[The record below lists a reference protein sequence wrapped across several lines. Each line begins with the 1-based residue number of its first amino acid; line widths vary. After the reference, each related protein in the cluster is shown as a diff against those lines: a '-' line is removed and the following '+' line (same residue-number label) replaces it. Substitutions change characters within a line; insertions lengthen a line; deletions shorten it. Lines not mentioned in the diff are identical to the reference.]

1 MTMEKSVSEI
11 QKILVEWDPLGDQ
24 KSRIPDLNNYE
35 TEAMDIDNTIYIFG
49 SDKKS
54 VINIVIQTINQAFN
68 LNVSRED
75 ALDVGTKIWNVY
87 HKYHKD

>member
-1 MTMEKSVSEI
+1 MDKSASEI

-35 TEAMDIDNTIYIFG
+35 TEAEDIDNTIYIFG

-68 LNVSRED
+68 LNVSREET
-75 ALDVGTKIWNVY
+75 LDVGTKIWKVY

>member
-1 MTMEKSVSEI
+1 MDKSASEI

-35 TEAMDIDNTIYIFG
+35 TEAEDIDNTIYIFG

-75 ALDVGTKIWNVY
+75 ALDVGTKIWKVY